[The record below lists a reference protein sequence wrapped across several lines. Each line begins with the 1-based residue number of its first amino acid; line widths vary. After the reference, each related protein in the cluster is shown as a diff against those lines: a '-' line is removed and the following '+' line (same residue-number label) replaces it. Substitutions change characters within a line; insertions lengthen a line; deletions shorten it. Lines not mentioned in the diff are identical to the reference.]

1 MIFEIAVI
9 WLVEKGLFLWDFLKM
24 HKEQKSQIIRN
35 HPMTS
40 YLQKL
45 IRSCYECVYIC
56 TSQWASKQGCFF
68 SSSVE
73 AICHHLVQLKAT
85 CVQAEYYNTLFP
97 IFSSS
102 KWQWGHFFLVKLPL
116 QQLFVLVS
124 PTVWRLQINNGFF
137 VTLSVSIDI
146 CKSFQMIFHTFLMIN
161 VSHKYFW
168 NFFLG

>member
-1 MIFEIAVI
+1 MGNDVTLAKAHQV
-9 WLVEKGLFLWDFLKM
+9 LLWM
-24 HKEQKSQIIRN
+24 
-35 HPMTS
+35 
-40 YLQKL
+40 
-45 IRSCYECVYIC
+45 CVYKPV
-56 TSQWASKQGCFF
+56 SKQGCFF
-68 SSSVE
+68 SSSME

-146 CKSFQMIFHTFLMIN
+146 CKSFQMIISYFPYDRYIAQVFLKLLPRISILNSIN
-161 VSHKYFW
+161 W
-168 NFFLG
+168 